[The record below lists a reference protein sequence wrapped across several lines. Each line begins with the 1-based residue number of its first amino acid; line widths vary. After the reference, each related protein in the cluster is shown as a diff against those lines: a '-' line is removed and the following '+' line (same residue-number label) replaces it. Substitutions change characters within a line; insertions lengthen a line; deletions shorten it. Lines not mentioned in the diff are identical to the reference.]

1 MGTRRGAHTPRLGKT
16 PRCRSRTIKVY
27 MPIKK
32 IGIQSGVSKENTR
45 YTSEGKWYDSD
56 KIRFRKGTP
65 EKLGGWARYSVYTF
79 LGLCRSLWTWVTLT
93 GLTLIG
99 VGTNLK
105 FYINKG
111 GLYYDVTPIRKVV
124 RPMLGATGTG
134 NPFTATLGSNII
146 TVYDTAHG
154 CGSNDF
160 VAFSGAVGLGG
171 NITAALLNQEYQV
184 TVINADT
191 YTITVATTATG
202 TDVAGSPGGGA
213 AVVAAYQVATGLEV
227 QSPAAGWG
235 SGGWGSGGWGTGVT
249 VGTPL
254 QLWSQ
259 NNFGESLV
267 FAPAGGAIY
276 YWNASAGLGTST
288 FTVTIGA
295 TAVLTFTTGPLLLN
309 GTAVMLETTGA
320 LPTGLLTYVV
330 YYVINSTTVSGV
342 TTCNLS
348 TTYGGTAIT
357 TSGTQSGTHILSN
370 RGIAVTSL
378 GGASNVPIVQ
388 NAIFISDTSR
398 FVFALGANEFG
409 TTTQDPM
416 VVRWSDQE
424 SVTQWT
430 PSATNQAGSIRLSHG
445 SKIVACLQAR
455 QEILIWTDSTLYAF
469 QYVGAPV
476 VWQTQLVGDN
486 ISLMGPNAVALASGV
501 VYWMGIDKFYM
512 YDGTVRT
519 LDCDLRKFV
528 YQDIN
533 LTQNYQVFAGTNEG
547 FNEVWWFYCAAD
559 STAISNY
566 VIYNYV
572 EKVWYYGTMGRTAWL
587 DSGLINYPIAATY
600 SHNIVNHEFGVDDE
614 ETDVTLPIHA
624 YISSSEFDMDDGDH
638 FMFVYRMLPD
648 LSFAGSTAGTTAEVT
663 LGLYA
668 MKNSGSGT
676 GSLVSQ
682 PVNQLTGAEYTV
694 TEGFTGQI
702 YTRLRGR
709 QMILKASSNK
719 IGTAWQLG
727 SIRFDTRPDGR
738 R

>member
-1 MGTRRGAHTPRLGKT
+1 
-16 PRCRSRTIKVY
+16 

-32 IGIQSGVSKENTR
+32 IGIQSGVAKENTR

-79 LGLCRSLWTWVTLT
+79 LGICRSLWAWVTLT

-124 RPMLGATGTG
+124 RPMLGAASVG
-134 NPFTATLGSNII
+134 NPFTAVAGSTVV
-146 TVYDTAHG
+146 TVYDANHG
-154 CGSNDF
+154 CIPGDF
-160 VAFSGAVGLGG
+160 VTFTSAVGLGG
-171 NITAALLNQEYQV
+171 NITAAILNAEYAV
-184 TVINADT
+184 TILSSST
-191 YTITVATTATG
+191 YEITTSATATSA
-202 TDVAGSPGGGA
+202 DAAGSPGGGA
-213 AVVAAYQVATGLEV
+213 AVIAAYQVTTGSSV

-235 SGGWGSGGWGTGVT
+235 GGPWGAGTWGFGDTSLVAAS
-249 VGTPL
+249 PL
-254 QLWSQ
+254 RLWTQ
-259 NNFGESLV
+259 NNFGESMV
-267 FAPAGGAIY
+267 FGPAGGAIY

-288 FTVTIGA
+288 FTVTIGV
-295 TAVLTFTTGPLLLN
+295 TAVLTFTSGPLLLN

-330 YYVINSTTVSGV
+330 YYVINSTTVSGI

-357 TSGTQSGTHILSN
+357 TSGTQSGTHSISN

-388 NAIFISDTSR
+388 NAILVSDTSR

-455 QEILIWTDSTLYAF
+455 QEILIWTDASLYAF

-547 FNEVWWFYCAAD
+547 FNEVWWFYCAKD

-572 EKVWYYGTMGRTAWL
+572 ENVWYYGTMGRTAWL
-587 DSGLINYPIAATY
+587 DSGLVSYPIAATY
-600 SHNIVNHEFGVDDE
+600 SQNIVNHEFGVDDN
-614 ETDVTLPIHA
+614 ETGLTLPINA

-676 GSLVSQ
+676 GSLISQ

-719 IGTAWQLG
+719 IGTTWQLG
-727 SIRFDTRPDGR
+727 AIRFDMRPDGKR
-738 R
+738 

>member
-1 MGTRRGAHTPRLGKT
+1 MT
-16 PRCRSRTIKVY
+16 
-27 MPIKK
+27 IKK
-32 IGIQSGVSKENTR
+32 IGIQSGVTRENTR
-45 YTSEGKWYDSD
+45 YTSEGKWYESD
-56 KIRFRKGTP
+56 KVRFRKGTP
-65 EKLGGWARYSVYTF
+65 EKLGGWARYSIYTF
-79 LGLCRSLWTWVTLT
+79 LGICRSLWTWVTLT

-99 VGTNLK
+99 VGTHLK

-111 GLYYDVTPIRKVV
+111 GVYYDVTPIRKVV
-124 RPMLGATGTG
+124 RPMLGLTGTG
-134 NPFTATLGSNII
+134 NPFTATTGSTTI
-146 TVYDTAHG
+146 TVYDAAHG
-154 CGSNDF
+154 CNSNDF
-160 VAFSGAVGLGG
+160 VTFSGAVGLGG
-171 NITAALLNQEYQV
+171 NITAAVLNREYQV
-184 TVINADT
+184 TVNTANI
-191 YTITVATTATG
+191 YTFVATATANG
-202 TDVAGSPGGGA
+202 TDALGSPGGGA
-213 AVVAAYQVATGLEV
+213 AVVAAYQVNTGLEI
-227 QSPAAGWG
+227 QSPSTGWG
-235 SGGWGSGGWGTGVT
+235 GGGWGSGGWGTGAV

-254 QLWSQ
+254 QLWTQS
-259 NNFGESLV
+259 NFGESLV
-267 FAPAGGAIY
+267 FGPSNGGIY
-276 YWNASAGLGTST
+276 YWNASAGLGTSS
-288 FTVTIGA
+288 FTVTIA
-295 TAVLTFTTGPLLLN
+295 APAVLTFTTGPLLPN
-309 GTAVMLETTGA
+309 GTAVTLETTGA

-330 YYVINSTTVSGV
+330 YYVINTSTVSGV

-348 TTYGGTAIT
+348 ATFGGTAIT
-357 TSGTQSGTHILSN
+357 TSGTQSGSHILSN
-370 RGIAVTSL
+370 RGIAVTAL
-378 GGASNVPIVQ
+378 GGASSVPTFQ
-388 NAIFISDTSR
+388 TALFISDTSR
-398 FVFALGANEFG
+398 FVFALGANEYG

-424 SVTQWT
+424 SVTQWA
-430 PSATNQAGSIRLSHG
+430 PAATNQAGSIRLSHG

-455 QEILIWTDSTLYAF
+455 QEILVWTDSSLYAF
-469 QYVGAPV
+469 QYVGPPV

-547 FNEVWWFYCAAD
+547 FNEVWWFYCAKD
-559 STAISNY
+559 STAIGNY
-566 VIYNYV
+566 VIYNYI

-587 DSGLINYPIAATY
+587 DSGLVNYPIAATY
-600 SHNIVNHEFGVDDE
+600 SQNIVNHEFGVDDN
-614 ETDVTLPIHA
+614 ETGVTLPINA
-624 YISSSEFDMDDGDH
+624 YISSSEFDIEDGDH

-648 LSFAGSTAGTTAEVT
+648 LSFAGSTEGTTAEVT

-676 GSLVSQ
+676 GPLVSQ
-682 PVNQLTGAEYTV
+682 SVNQLTGTEYTV

-709 QMILKASSNK
+709 QMILRASSNK

-727 SIRFDTRPDGR
+727 SVRFDARPDGR

>member
-1 MGTRRGAHTPRLGKT
+1 
-16 PRCRSRTIKVY
+16 

-79 LGLCRSLWTWVTLT
+79 LGICRSLWTWVTLT

-134 NPFTATLGSNII
+134 NPFTAVAGSSVV
-146 TVYDTAHG
+146 TVYDANHG
-154 CGSNDF
+154 CIPGDF
-160 VAFSGAVGLGG
+160 VTFTSAVGLGG
-171 NITAALLNQEYQV
+171 NITATILNAEYAV
-184 TVINADT
+184 TILNSST
-191 YTITVATTATG
+191 YEITTSATATSA
-202 TDVAGSPGGGA
+202 DAAGSPGGGA
-213 AVVAAYQVATGLEV
+213 AVIAAYQVTTGSSV

-235 SGGWGSGGWGTGVT
+235 GGPWGAGTWGFEDTSLVAAS
-249 VGTPL
+249 PL
-254 QLWSQ
+254 RIWTQ

-267 FAPAGGAIY
+267 FGPMGGPMY
-276 YWNASAGLGTST
+276 YWNASAGLDTST
-288 FTVTIGA
+288 FTVTIGV
-295 TAVLTFTTGPLLLN
+295 TAVFTFTTGPLLLN

-370 RGIAVTSL
+370 RGIAVTAL

-519 LDCDLRKFV
+519 LECDLRKFV

-547 FNEVWWFYCAAD
+547 FNEVWWFYCAAN
-559 STAISNY
+559 STAIGKY

-600 SHNIVNHEFGVDDE
+600 SQNIVNHEFGVDDE
-614 ETDVTLPIHA
+614 ETDVTRPINA

-727 SIRFDTRPDGR
+727 AIRFDVRPDGR

>member
-1 MGTRRGAHTPRLGKT
+1 
-16 PRCRSRTIKVY
+16 

-79 LGLCRSLWTWVTLT
+79 LGICRSLWTWVTLT

-154 CGSNDF
+154 GGSNDF
-160 VAFSGAVGLGG
+160 VFFSGAVGLGG

-184 TVINADT
+184 TVITADT

-409 TTTQDPM
+409 TATQDPM

-727 SIRFDTRPDGR
+727 SIRFDVRPDGKR
-738 R
+738 

>member
-1 MGTRRGAHTPRLGKT
+1 
-16 PRCRSRTIKVY
+16 

-32 IGIQSGVSKENTR
+32 IGIQSGVTRENTR
-45 YTSEGKWYDSD
+45 YTSEGKWYESD

-65 EKLGGWARYSVYTF
+65 EKLGGWSRYSVYTF
-79 LGLCRSLWTWVTLT
+79 LGVCRSLWTWVTLT

-99 VGTNLK
+99 LGTNLK

-111 GLYYDVTPIRKVV
+111 GVYYDVTPLRKVV
-124 RPMLGATGTG
+124 RPMLGAAGTG
-134 NPFTATLGSNII
+134 NPFTAVAGSNIVTI
-146 TVYDTAHG
+146 YDANHG
-154 CGSNDF
+154 CIQGDF
-160 VAFSGAVGLGG
+160 VTFTGAVGLGG
-171 NITAALLNQEYQV
+171 NITAAILNGEYSV
-184 TVINADT
+184 TVLSSNT
-191 YTITVATTATG
+191 YTITTAATANS
-202 TDVAGSPGGGA
+202 TDAASSPGGGT
-213 AVVAAYQVATGLEV
+213 AVVAAYQVTTGASV

-235 SGGWGSGGWGTGVT
+235 SGPWGEGSWGFGNTSTTAVS
-249 VGTPL
+249 PL
-254 QLWSQ
+254 KLWTQ

-267 FAPAGGAIY
+267 FGPVGGAIY
-276 YWNASAGLGTST
+276 YWNASAGLGNAF
-288 FTVTIGA
+288 FTVTIA
-295 TAVLTFTTGPLLLN
+295 TPAVLTFTAGPLLLN
-309 GTAVMLETTGA
+309 GTAVMLETTGT
-320 LPTGLLTYVV
+320 LPTGLLAYEV
-330 YYVINSTTVSGV
+330 YYVINTSTISGI

-348 TTYGGTAIT
+348 AIYGGTAIAT
-357 TSGTQSGTHILSN
+357 TGAQSGVHNISS

-378 GGASNVPIVQ
+378 GGASSVPIIQ

-398 FVFALGANEFG
+398 FVFALGANEYG
-409 TTTQDPM
+409 TTAQDPM
-416 VVRWSDQE
+416 LVRWSDQE
-424 SVTQWT
+424 SVTEWA

-455 QEILIWTDSTLYAF
+455 QEILMWTDSTLYSF

-547 FNEVWWFYCAAD
+547 FNEVWWFYCAANN
-559 STAISNY
+559 TAINKY
-566 VIYNYV
+566 VVYNYI

-600 SHNIVNHEFGVDDE
+600 SQNLVNHEFGVDDN
-614 ETDVTLPIHA
+614 ETEVTLPIHA
-624 YISSSEFDMDDGDH
+624 YISSSEFDIEDGDH

-648 LSFAGSTAGTTAEVT
+648 LSFAGSTEGTSAEVT
-663 LGLYA
+663 LGLYP

-676 GSLVSQ
+676 GGLVSQ
-682 PVNQLTGAEYTV
+682 PVSQLTGAEYTV
-694 TEGFTGQI
+694 TDGFTGQI

-727 SIRFDTRPDGR
+727 SVRFDVRPDGR

>member
-1 MGTRRGAHTPRLGKT
+1 
-16 PRCRSRTIKVY
+16 

-124 RPMLGATGTG
+124 RPMLGAASVG
-134 NPFTATLGSNII
+134 NPFTAALGSNII

-184 TVINADT
+184 TVITADT

-235 SGGWGSGGWGTGVT
+235 SGGWGFGGWGTGVT

-267 FAPAGGAIY
+267 FAPAGGAMY
-276 YWNASAGLGTST
+276 YWNASAGLSTST

-486 ISLMGPNAVALASGV
+486 ISIMGPNAVALASGV

-559 STAISNY
+559 STAIGKY

-600 SHNIVNHEFGVDDE
+600 SQNLVNHEFGVDDE
-614 ETDVTLPIHA
+614 ETDVPLPIHA

-648 LSFAGSTAGTTAEVT
+648 LSFAGSTAGTTAEIT

-676 GSLVSQ
+676 GSLISQ
-682 PVNQLTGAEYTV
+682 PVNRLTGAEYTV

-719 IGTAWQLG
+719 IGTTWQLG
-727 SIRFDTRPDGR
+727 SIRFDVRPDGR

>member
-1 MGTRRGAHTPRLGKT
+1 
-16 PRCRSRTIKVY
+16 

-134 NPFTATLGSNII
+134 NPFTAVLGSNII

-184 TVINADT
+184 TVITANT
-191 YTITVATTATG
+191 YTITVATTANG

-213 AVVAAYQVATGLEV
+213 AVVAAYQVATGLEI

-235 SGGWGSGGWGTGVT
+235 SGGWGSGGWGTGAT

-486 ISLMGPNAVALASGV
+486 ISIMGPNAVALASGV

-559 STAISNY
+559 SMAIGKY

-600 SHNIVNHEFGVDDE
+600 SQNLVNHEFGVDDE
-614 ETDVTLPIHA
+614 ETDVPRPIHA

-648 LSFAGSTAGTTAEVT
+648 LSFVGSTAGTTAEVT

-676 GSLVSQ
+676 GSLISQ

-727 SIRFDTRPDGR
+727 SIRFDVRPDGR

>member
-1 MGTRRGAHTPRLGKT
+1 M
-16 PRCRSRTIKVY
+16 S
-27 MPIKK
+27 IKK

-45 YTSEGKWYDSD
+45 YTSEGKWYESD

-65 EKLGGWARYSVYTF
+65 EKLGGWARYSAYTF
-79 LGLCRSLWTWVTLT
+79 LGICRSLWTWVTLT

-111 GLYYDVTPIRKVV
+111 GAYYDLTPLRKVV
-124 RPMLGATGTG
+124 RPMLGIGGTG
-134 NPFTATLGSNII
+134 NPFTATAGSAVVS
-146 TVYDTAHG
+146 VYDANHG
-154 CGSNDF
+154 CVQGDF
-160 VAFSGAVGLGG
+160 VTFSSATGLGG
-171 NITAALLNQEYQV
+171 NITAAILNTEYSVQV
-184 TVINADT
+184 TGSNT
-191 YTITVATTATG
+191 YSITTTAIATAL
-202 TDVAGSPGGGA
+202 DASGSPGGGA
-213 AVVAAYQVATGLEV
+213 IVVAAYQLTVGASV
-227 QSPAAGWG
+227 QSPTAGWG
-235 SGGWGSGGWGTGVT
+235 GGSWGSGSWGFGDPSGLVAS
-249 VGTPL
+249 PL
-254 QLWSQ
+254 RLWTQ

-267 FAPAGGAIY
+267 FGPAGGAMY
-276 YWNASAGLGTST
+276 YWNASAGLGTSA

-295 TAVLTFTTGPLLLN
+295 PAVLNFTTAPLLLN

-330 YYVINSTTVSGV
+330 YYVINSTTVNGV

-348 TTYGGTAIT
+348 ATYGGPAIT

-445 SKIVACLQAR
+445 SKIIACLQAR
-455 QEILIWTDSTLYAF
+455 QEILIWTDSSLYAF

-501 VYWMGIDKFYM
+501 VYWMGIDKFYL

-519 LDCDLRKFV
+519 LDCDLLKFI
-528 YQDIN
+528 YRDIN

-547 FNEVWWFYCAAD
+547 FNEVWWFYCTKD
-559 STAISNY
+559 STAISTY
-566 VIYNYV
+566 VIYNYI
-572 EKVWYYGTMGRTAWL
+572 EKIWYYGTMGRTAWL
-587 DSGLINYPIAATY
+587 DSGLVSYPIAATY
-600 SHNIVNHEFGVDDE
+600 NQNIVNHEFGVDDD
-614 ETDVTLPIHA
+614 ETGVPLPINA

-648 LSFAGSTAGTTAEVT
+648 LSFAGSTEGTSAEVT

-676 GSLVSQ
+676 GPLVSQ

-709 QMILKASSNK
+709 QMILRASSNK
-719 IGTAWQLG
+719 LGTAWQLG
-727 SIRFDTRPDGR
+727 AIRFDMRPDGR

>member
-1 MGTRRGAHTPRLGKT
+1 
-16 PRCRSRTIKVY
+16 

-124 RPMLGATGTG
+124 RPMLGAASVG
-134 NPFTATLGSNII
+134 NPFTAVAGSSVV
-146 TVYDTAHG
+146 TVYDAAHG
-154 CGSNDF
+154 CIPGDF
-160 VAFSGAVGLGG
+160 VTFTSAVGLGG
-171 NITAALLNQEYQV
+171 NITAAILNAEYAV
-184 TVINADT
+184 TILSSSTYEITTSAIATSAD
-191 YTITVATTATG
+191 A
-202 TDVAGSPGGGA
+202 AGSPGGGA
-213 AVVAAYQVATGLEV
+213 AVIAAYQVTTGSSV

-235 SGGWGSGGWGTGVT
+235 GGPWGAGTWGFGDTSLVAAS
-249 VGTPL
+249 PL
-254 QLWSQ
+254 RLWTQ

-267 FAPAGGAIY
+267 FGPMGGPMY
-276 YWNASAGLGTST
+276 YWNASAGLSTST
-288 FTVTIGA
+288 FTVTVG
-295 TAVLTFTTGPLLLN
+295 TPAVLTFTTGPLLLN

-370 RGIAVTSL
+370 RGIAVASL

-559 STAISNY
+559 STAIGKY

-600 SHNIVNHEFGVDDE
+600 SQNLVNHEFGVDDE
-614 ETDVTLPIHA
+614 ETDVPLPIHA

-719 IGTAWQLG
+719 IGTTWQLG
-727 SIRFDTRPDGR
+727 SIRFDVRPDGR

>member
-1 MGTRRGAHTPRLGKT
+1 
-16 PRCRSRTIKVY
+16 

>member
-1 MGTRRGAHTPRLGKT
+1 
-16 PRCRSRTIKVY
+16 

-32 IGIQSGVSKENTR
+32 IGIQSGVAKENTR

-79 LGLCRSLWTWVTLT
+79 LGICRSLWAWVTLT

-124 RPMLGATGTG
+124 RPMLGAASVG
-134 NPFTATLGSNII
+134 NPFTAVAGSTVV
-146 TVYDTAHG
+146 TVYDANHG
-154 CGSNDF
+154 CIPGDF
-160 VAFSGAVGLGG
+160 VTFTSAVGLGG
-171 NITAALLNQEYQV
+171 NITAAILNAEYAV
-184 TVINADT
+184 TILSSST
-191 YTITVATTATG
+191 YEITTSATATSA
-202 TDVAGSPGGGA
+202 DAAGSPGGGA
-213 AVVAAYQVATGLEV
+213 AVIAAYQVTTGSSV

-235 SGGWGSGGWGTGVT
+235 GGPWGAGTWGFGDTSLVAAS
-249 VGTPL
+249 PL
-254 QLWSQ
+254 RLWTQ
-259 NNFGESLV
+259 NNFGESMV
-267 FAPAGGAIY
+267 FGPAGGAIY

-288 FTVTIGA
+288 FTVTIGV
-295 TAVLTFTTGPLLLN
+295 TAVLTFTSGPLLLN

-330 YYVINSTTVSGV
+330 YYVINSTTVSGI

-357 TSGTQSGTHILSN
+357 TSGTQSGTHSISN

-388 NAIFISDTSR
+388 NAILVSDTSR

-455 QEILIWTDSTLYAF
+455 QEILIWTDASLYAF

-547 FNEVWWFYCAAD
+547 FNEVWWFYCAKD

-572 EKVWYYGTMGRTAWL
+572 ENVWYYGTMGRTAWL
-587 DSGLINYPIAATY
+587 DSGLVSYPIAATY
-600 SHNIVNHEFGVDDE
+600 SQNIVNHEFGVDDN
-614 ETDVTLPIHA
+614 ETGLTLPINE

-676 GSLVSQ
+676 GSLISQ

-719 IGTAWQLG
+719 IGTTWQLG
-727 SIRFDTRPDGR
+727 AIRFDMRPDGKR
-738 R
+738 